1 MKIGEFRTM
10 SNHELETRLEDLK
23 RDLFQLRVNLRT
35 GQLENTNRIRQTR
48 RDIARALSV
57 ARERHVEAQK
67 EAQA

>member
-10 SNHELETRLEDLK
+10 SDRELEGRLEDLK

-35 GQLENTNRIRQTR
+35 GQLENTNRIRQAR
-48 RDIARALSV
+48 HDIARALTV
-57 ARERHVEAQK
+57 VQERACEAQK